1 MGFAKRAILSLV
13 RRVGKTL
20 ILFLVILI
28 VGNLIAGMVAMR
40 EAINQSERLAKLSLG
55 ASATLE
61 LDYLALNKAFEAGEE
76 PEVGTLSVEVIEQLG
91 ARSEVKSFDYTLDTY
106 LSSTTLKNYQ
116 PDIDDSGAAFAPS
129 VRIAGASTSSFN
141 LRGIHYAPVQL
152 IEEGRLNLVSGR
164 VFTTAE
170 IDEGKMVALI
180 SDKVAETNNLHVGDT
195 IVLNNEIRDWSTV
208 DFNAEATEDALA
220 ADTEGT
226 VYQSRDAVL
235 EVIGIFARNSLDEDI
250 DADDLGAGIM
260 QSEFDSIIYVPIKV
274 ALAEQQYMT
283 DGYNKLYQEQDST
296 YAVPEGEDNP
306 YYTPLYVLN
315 SIDDI
320 ESFKQAA
327 TDVLP
332 AYYAVTS
339 ADSQFEQVAA
349 PLKSIQTIV
358 TIALIAAI
366 VATLIIISLVVV
378 LFLRDRRKEF
388 GIYLS
393 LGVRKPAIV
402 GQVLIEVFIVAL
414 VALGIAL
421 FTGNLI
427 SGGFSQQLVVDQ
439 LSAEQADSLNGGIMY
454 SYVGGGGQLMGNL
467 SLDDV
472 IASYQVGISV
482 PYVLTFLGLGLGVTV
497 LSCIVPLLYVLRL
510 KPKKI
515 LM

>member
-55 ASATLE
+55 ASVAIS
-61 LDYLALNKAFEAGEE
+61 LDYQALDKAWNLSEN
-76 PEVGTLSVEVIEQLG
+76 PEIGTLTAEVIEQLG
-91 ARSEVKSFDYTLDTY
+91 ARSEVKSFDYTLDTS
-106 LSSTTLKNYQ
+106 LQSSTLKPYY
-116 PDIDDSGAAFAPS
+116 PDMGDTGGSLS
-129 VRIAGASTSSFN
+129 VYPQETGNQLPYFN
-141 LRGIHYAPVQL
+141 LRGIHHAPVQL
-152 IEEGRLNLVSGR
+152 IEEGKLSLVSGR
-164 VFTTAE
+164 VFTESE

-180 SDKVAETNNLHVGDT
+180 SDKMAETNNLHVGDT
-195 IVLNNEIRDWSTV
+195 IVLVNQVLDYADV
-208 DFNAEATEDALA
+208 DYSVATTDAA
-220 ADTEGT
+220 SVPEGK
-226 VYQSRDAVL
+226 VYQSRDAVF
-235 EVIGIFARNSLDEDI
+235 EVIGIFARNSVEADPS
-250 DADDLGAGIM
+250 ADDFMTRIM
-260 QSEFDSIIYVPIKV
+260 QSEFDNVIYAPIKV
-274 ALAEQQYMT
+274 ALAEQQYLN
-283 DGYNKLYQEQDST
+283 DGSIELMKEQDPSFDESG
-296 YAVPEGEDNP
+296 YEDNP
-306 YYTPLYVLN
+306 YYTPSYVLN

-327 TDVLP
+327 LEVLP

-339 ADSQFEQVAA
+339 ADSQFEEVAG
-349 PLKSIQTIV
+349 PLKSIQNVVTIV
-358 TIALIAAI
+358 LIAAI
-366 VATLIIISLVVV
+366 VAALVIISLVVV

-393 LGVRKPAIV
+393 LGVRKPAV
-402 GQVLIEVFIVAL
+402 VSQVLVEVFIVAL

-427 SGGFSQQLVVDQ
+427 SGGLSQQLIADQ
-439 LSAEQADSLNGGIMY
+439 LNAEQAKSVSGGIMY
-454 SYVGGGGQLMGNL
+454 GYAGSGSDLLMGSL

-482 PYVLTFLGLGLGVTV
+482 PYVLTFLGLGLGVTM